1 VTSPQTPALSL
12 GQLKL
17 GQLKTLSLLE
27 GIPSSVF
34 GAWTT
39 GAVLTG
45 YALYLGAGPLELG
58 FISST
63 PLLGQVMSPL
73 LIRLSERG
81 KTRRVWLL
89 VYGTLSRGAWLGVVL
104 LPLLSQELRL
114 PLLISLSALS
124 WTFTAG
130 VSTLLTA
137 LLGDLIPRTSLG
149 RFFGLR
155 NALLGAVSTLV
166 TVAGGAYLDHT
177 AAPSSF
183 RTLLLIAALVG
194 LGAVTLLGRYPEPS
208 LSVPGGVSSRS
219 EGSPFHDP
227 AFRVLVMYAG
237 YWFFAASLSAPF
249 VLPYF
254 LEGLKM
260 TYAQVSLW
268 SAGVAGCSLLFGPL
282 WGRLAD
288 RVGNKP
294 ILYLVTLL
302 ASSLLP
308 LSLLLATP
316 SSLGWVWL
324 SAVLE
329 ALVTSALGFG
339 LLGLILSTSPPQ
351 RRSRYLASFSA
362 LTGLSGFVGS
372 TLAGPLF
379 LLFTALL
386 PRLGEVSS
394 GWTPYQALLLCSA
407 LLRLPTVLLLRRVKE
422 EGAWSLRSLFSSL

>member
-1 VTSPQTPALSL
+1 M
-12 GQLKL
+12 
-17 GQLKTLSLLE
+17 
-27 GIPSSVF
+27 VF
-34 GAWTT
+34 LAWTT

-58 FISST
+58 LVSST
-63 PLLGQVMSPL
+63 PLLGQVLSLL
-73 LIRLSERG
+73 LIRLSER
-81 KTRRVWLL
+81 TSHRRGWLISL
-89 VYGTLSRGAWLGVVL
+89 ALLSRGVWLGVAL
-104 LPLLSQELRL
+104 FALFEEKLRL
-114 PLLISLSALS
+114 SLLIVLSTLS
-124 WTFTAG
+124 WTFTAS
-130 VSTLLTA
+130 VATLITS
-137 LLGDLIPRTSLG
+137 LLSELIPRRALG

-155 NALLGAVSTLV
+155 NALLGAVGTVV
-166 TVAGGAYLDHT
+166 TVAGGLYLDRA

-183 RTLLLIAALVG
+183 QTLLLVAALVG
-194 LGAVTLLGRYPEPS
+194 LGAVALLRRYPEPT
-208 LSVPGGVSSRS
+208 PRAPEKVSSRS
-219 EGSPFHDP
+219 ADSPFRDP
-227 AFRVLVMYAG
+227 NFRPLLWYAG
-237 YWFFAASLSAPF
+237 YWFFASSLSAPF

-254 LEGLKM
+254 LKFLHM

-268 SAGVAGCSLLFGPL
+268 SALVAGYSLLFGPL

-288 RVGNKP
+288 HIGNKP
-294 ILYLVTLL
+294 VLHLVTLL

-339 LLGLILSTSPPQ
+339 LLGLILGTSPPL
-351 RRSRYLASFSA
+351 RWSRYLASFSA